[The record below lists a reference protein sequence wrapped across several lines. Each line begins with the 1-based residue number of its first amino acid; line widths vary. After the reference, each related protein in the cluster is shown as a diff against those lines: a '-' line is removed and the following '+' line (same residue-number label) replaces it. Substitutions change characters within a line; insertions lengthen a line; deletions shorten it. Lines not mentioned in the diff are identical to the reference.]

1 MYFIDGLQQLQIQQE
16 DQHGVQKS
24 DAIDRDTDWPQFVP
38 SFRDFRLV
46 PSKNPSD
53 EQVCVERSRERK
65 DSVEIEVMNE

>member
-1 MYFIDGLQQLQIQQE
+1 M
-16 DQHGVQKS
+16 
-24 DAIDRDTDWPQFVP
+24 P

-53 EQVCVERSRERK
+53 KKVCVARSGERK